1 MTADDW
7 GDFGTHSHW
16 ESDIPSLDTRVI
28 EHEGKKRLLLHECQR
43 IDKLAGDATNPFTGA
58 EQAPPQTEMLMLGL
72 WGTPPRTLGQCGWS
86 GGGFR
91 GRGLGFVDGA
101 S

>member
-1 MTADDW
+1 M
-7 GDFGTHSHW
+7 
-16 ESDIPSLDTRVI
+16 P
-28 EHEGKKRLLLHECQR
+28 
-43 IDKLAGDATNPFTGA
+43 
-58 EQAPPQTEMLMLGL
+58 EQAPLLQTEMLMLGL